1 MMRSMVPETVAGAG
15 NARCGLALGGPVLDQ
30 AQRSGLM
37 QNSLLEPKNNL
48 IWIIYM
54 QVRVNNMGLEAENT
68 FHVGP
73 FQVFPNQ
80 FIYDWVWA
88 GGTTNLTKYIKISTT

>member
-1 MMRSMVPETVAGAG
+1 
-15 NARCGLALGGPVLDQ
+15 
-30 AQRSGLM
+30 
-37 QNSLLEPKNNL
+37 
-48 IWIIYM
+48 M

-73 FQVFPNQ
+73 FQIFPNQ